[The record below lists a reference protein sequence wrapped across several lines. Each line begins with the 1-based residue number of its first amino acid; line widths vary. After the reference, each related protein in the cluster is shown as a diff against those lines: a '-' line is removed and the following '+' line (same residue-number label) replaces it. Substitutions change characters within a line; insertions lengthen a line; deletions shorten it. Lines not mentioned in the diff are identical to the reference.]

1 MSDCSTTGV
10 VVIMFRVHKIMLGIC
25 RMRMNR
31 DWSGP
36 SGQWPLRYTR
46 LTVEARISWGQHPMR
61 KLLHTFPSENL
72 TVFLF
77 SPGRQRQGGN
87 ERICSHLYL
96 YGGGTPKYKIHLLL
110 TIACC
115 AHQLIQ
121 HGPHLIGGRHRAQE
135 LDLRMQGFHEES
147 NSKIYS
153 RSRNDFPFTNNN
165 NNNSISKLSY
175 FWQ

>member
-77 SPGRQRQGGN
+77 SPGRQREGGN

-135 LDLRMQGFHEES
+135 LDQDAG
-147 NSKIYS
+147 IS
-153 RSRNDFPFTNNN
+153 RGEQFQNLFENDFPFTNYN

-175 FWQ
+175 F